1 MIDMTVGRTTA
12 AVRRNRPVDEVRQG
26 ILAAAREQFRQYGY
40 ERSSLEQIGSAV
52 GITRGAVLY
61 HYRSKAEL
69 LEALL
74 APFVEDLEA
83 ALRDFEAM
91 RPRPKPRAVLEVLL
105 DAMLR
110 TRAAAE
116 LLLRDTSSRQASG
129 LDSWV
134 SAQADRLVRLLT
146 PGSRDRAAR
155 IRGLAALGALTRP
168 LAGLPDPISAADR
181 RAVLAA
187 AGNALRLPDG
197 SPAK

>member
-1 MIDMTVGRTTA
+1 MTQAKPTA
-12 AVRRNRPVDEVRQG
+12 AIRRNRPVDEVRQG

-74 APFVEDLEA
+74 APFVEELEA
-83 ALRDFEAM
+83 ALSDFEAM
-91 RPRPKPRAVLEVLL
+91 QPRPKPRAVLEVLL

-134 SAQADRLVRLLT
+134 STQADRLVRLLA
-146 PGSRDRAAR
+146 PGSRRDRAAR

-181 RAVLAA
+181 RAVLTA
-187 AGNALRLPDG
+187 AGNALRP
-197 SPAK
+197 PRR